1 MDVNISGGTITN
13 NYSGTGENE
22 EENAIVLMGWDPNLT
37 EKTGFA
43 DLYLRRSP
51 KITGSVTLADDYCA
65 TDSKNY
71 SPLIYVDDSFKVNKP
86 ILIGPIY
93 GDDPDTPAVIY
104 ANESIAGN
112 YQSHFCS
119 KEGSNRELV
128 KKGATLKWVVK
139 VNVRLRAFAD
149 ITDFPSLIQKKVFIL

>member
-1 MDVNISGGTITN
+1 M
-13 NYSGTGENE
+13 
-22 EENAIVLMGWDPNLT
+22 
-37 EKTGFA
+37 
-43 DLYLRRSP
+43 
-51 KITGSVTLADDYCA
+51 
-65 TDSKNY
+65 
-71 SPLIYVDDSFKVNKP
+71 DDSFKVNKP

-139 VNVRLRAFAD
+139 VNVRLRTFAD
-149 ITDFPSLIQKKVFIL
+149 ITDFLSLIQKKVFIL